1 MIRGL
6 GVDMEQVSRLKRS
19 MENPRF
25 LEKCFTPSEREYILS
40 KANAAQ
46 SAAGIFC
53 AKEAFF
59 KAMGVGIGA
68 FSLHDMEIRHD
79 RNGKP
84 FMELYGHAK
93 EMLKDGDVLVSIA
106 HTGDLAT
113 AQVLIVEK
121 QSCF

>member
-6 GVDMEQVSRLKRS
+6 GVDMEQISRLKRS

-25 LEKCFTPSEREYILS
+25 LEKCFTPGEREYILS

-53 AKEAFF
+53 AKEAFV
-59 KAMGVGIGA
+59 KAMGAGIGS
-68 FSLHDMEIRHD
+68 FSLQDMEVRHEE
-79 RNGKP
+79 NGRP
-84 FMELYGHAK
+84 ILELSGRAK
-93 EMLKDGDVLVSIA
+93 EELCGADVLVSIA

-113 AQVLIVEK
+113 AQVLILEK
-121 QSCF
+121 R